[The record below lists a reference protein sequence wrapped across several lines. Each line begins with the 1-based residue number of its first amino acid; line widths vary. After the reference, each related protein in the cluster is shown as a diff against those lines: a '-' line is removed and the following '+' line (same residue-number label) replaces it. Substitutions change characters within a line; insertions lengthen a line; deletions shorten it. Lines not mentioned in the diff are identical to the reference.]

1 MEEAVF
7 ATEAEIGRIENLFA
21 TPDFHRTHA
30 AQTNALMAE
39 LAAGK
44 EKLSQLYKRWEDLEA
59 IKTASEST

>member
-1 MEEAVF
+1 METQVY
-7 ATEAEIGRIENLFA
+7 ATEEEIGRIENLFA

-44 EKLSQLYKRWEDLEA
+44 EKLAQLYKRWEELEA
-59 IKTASEST
+59 IKTAAEST